1 MPLQFELFASSAAP
15 ADDLWAVV
23 GDPSRLPE
31 WTDVDEVRADGLVE
45 GGRIVTVTDD
55 HELEWTVVTVGTRI
69 WEARADVPAGTLGLG
84 ARVVAEPRGSRLVLA
99 AALTPSGSRLQAS
112 LLVMPKL
119 RARCDRWAGRALT
132 AAKADV

>member
-1 MPLQFELFASSAAP
+1 MPLQFELFATGSAS

-31 WTDVDEVRADGLVE
+31 WTDADEVRGDGLSE
-45 GGRIVTVTDD
+45 GARIVTVTDGA
-55 HELEWTVVTVGTRI
+55 ELSWEVVTVGDRI

-84 ARVVAEPRGSRLVLA
+84 VRVVPDPRGSRLILA

-112 LLVMPKL
+112 LVAMPRL
-119 RARCDRWAGRALT
+119 RARCDRWAGRALS